1 MNSVAAYI
9 GVGANI
15 GNPAEQVRSALEEL
29 ASLPATRL
37 ERVSSLYLTPPV
49 GFVDQPDFVNAVA
62 KVETALQARELLDA
76 LLGIERRHGRVREF
90 PNGPRTLDLDVLL
103 YGDMELNEPGL
114 IVPHPRM
121 HERAFVMVPL
131 AEIAPELLVPGCGRV
146 RELVQTVD
154 ANAVRKLEATTS

>member
-1 MNSVAAYI
+1 LNSVAAYI

-15 GNPAEQVRSALEEL
+15 GSPEEQVRNALDEL
-29 ASLPATRL
+29 ANLPATRL
-37 ERVSSLYLTPPV
+37 ERVSSLYRTAPV

-62 KVETALQARELLDA
+62 KVETALDARELLDA

-131 AEIAPELLVPGCGRV
+131 AEIAPELLVPGRGSV
-146 RELVQTVD
+146 RDLVQKVD
-154 ANAVRKLEATTS
+154 TNAVRKLEATTS

>member
-1 MNSVAAYI
+1 MSSVAAYI

-15 GNPAEQVRSALEEL
+15 GHPEGQVRSALDKL

-37 ERVSSLYLTPPV
+37 ERVSSLYRTAPV

-62 KVETALQARELLDA
+62 KVDTGLAPHALLDA
-76 LLGIERRHGRVREF
+76 LLDIERRHGRVREF

-103 YGDMELNEPGL
+103 YGDVELHEPDL

-121 HERAFVMVPL
+121 HERAFVIVPL
-131 AEIAPELLVPGCGRV
+131 AEIAPELLVPGRGYV
-146 RELVQTVD
+146 RDLVRKVD
-154 ANAVRKLEATTS
+154 ANAVTRLAATTS